1 MKDEKI
7 VKFIKKRDERGL
19 ELLIDTYGGLITSII
34 RKHLYNLYDK
44 QEECIDDV
52 LLAVWNNIN
61 SFDNSKN
68 SLKNWIAAISQ
79 YRSIDYKRK
88 YLKLFNEE
96 LDIKQVENNL
106 FIDSRI
112 IQEELSDEI
121 EELLIF
127 LKPEDKELFIKR
139 YIEEKSI
146 QELAQET
153 GIKEDVIYNRLSRGR
168 KKLRK
173 KYKNLT
179 IG

>member
-106 FIDSRI
+106 VIDSRI

-146 QELAQET
+146 QELA
-153 GIKEDVIYNRLSRGR
+153 
-168 KKLRK
+168 
-173 KYKNLT
+173 
-179 IG
+179 